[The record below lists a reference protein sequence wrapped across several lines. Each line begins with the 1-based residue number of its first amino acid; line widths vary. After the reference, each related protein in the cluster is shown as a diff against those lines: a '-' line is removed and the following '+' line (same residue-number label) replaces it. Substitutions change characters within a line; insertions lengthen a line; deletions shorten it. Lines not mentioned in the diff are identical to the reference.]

1 MKLYGLSGL
10 ATGKKGA
17 DVFSIRNGVQ
27 IVRQW
32 NPEPYNP
39 KTPLQVESRAK
50 MKLLSQVGAAV
61 KPIIAI
67 QREGL
72 KTPRNLFISKN
83 YDIVSYAN
91 KEAQIALQ
99 DMQLTNSS
107 IALPAFTATR
117 SANKINVE
125 LSQDMR
131 GSLDRVVYLVLSCPS
146 NQELIPQ
153 GSIVVDAAGA
163 DGLFAGQ
170 LADVEGDIVIYGYGI
185 RDNNAASRVKFS
197 DLGVDP
203 GITVAKIVASRT
215 LSSTDFS
222 LTATRGLQLSSG
234 ESSGE
239 TPGTNTVRV
248 SLGNFSGT
256 QASNTGA
263 GNYAVG
269 DSVTVKSTYSGGE
282 LDPRFLGWYTN
293 QSSALDAYKVSTA
306 NPYTFTAAENITL
319 YAYWQ

>member
-39 KTPLQVESRAK
+39 KTPSQVESRAK

-107 IALPAFTATR
+107 IGLPAFTAER
-117 SANKINVE
+117 ADGKINVA
-125 LSQDMR
+125 LAQDMT
-131 GSLDRVVYLVLSCPS
+131 GSLDRVVYLILSCPS

-153 GSIVVDAAGA
+153 GSIVVNAAGA

-170 LADVEGDIVIYGYGI
+170 LDDVEGDIVIYGYGI

-215 LSSTDFS
+215 LSTTDFS

-234 ESSGE
+234 ESGGE

-248 SLGNFSGT
+248 SITKIGSGANDLT
-256 QASNTGA
+256 VTGA
-263 GNYAVG
+263 GNYQVG
-269 DSVTVKSTYSGGE
+269 DSVTVTAQYDGLGSF
-282 LDPRFLGWYTN
+282 DGWY
-293 QSSALDAYKVSTA
+293 SDAQGNTRLTA
-306 NPYTFTAAENITL
+306 NTSYTFTAAENITL
-319 YAYWQ
+319 YAKASD

>member
-39 KTPLQVESRAK
+39 KTPAQVESRAK

-91 KEAQIALQ
+91 NEAQIALE

-107 IALPAFTATR
+107 IALPAFTAER
-117 SANKINVE
+117 SGETISVE
-125 LSQDMR
+125 LAQDMR
-131 GSLDRVVYLVLSCPS
+131 GSLDRVVYLILSCPS

-153 GSIVVDAAGA
+153 GSIVVNEAGA
-163 DGLFAGQ
+163 DGLFAGSI
-170 LADVEGDIVIYGYGI
+170 ADVEGDIVVYAYGI

-203 GITVAKIVASRT
+203 GLTVAKIVASRT

-222 LTATRGLQLSSG
+222 LTETRGLQLASG

-239 TPGTNTVRV
+239 TPGTNAVRV
-248 SLGNFSGT
+248 SITKVGDGADDLT
-256 QASNTGA
+256 VTGA
-263 GNYAVG
+263 GNYQVG
-269 DSVTVKSTYSGGE
+269 DSVTVTASYSGIGA
-282 LDPRFLGWYTN
+282 FNGWYSDSTHT
-293 QSSALDAYKVSTA
+293 QRLSANTS
-306 NPYTFTAAENITL
+306 YTFTAATNITL
-319 YAYWQ
+319 YAYAD